1 MIRFKDFL
9 RENKDIT
16 HDSIIDNEKG
26 LGHVPN
32 NSDVDYRGKRIKMTP
47 SKFLSL
53 AKHLPKEE
61 AKSYDHIS
69 NHIKSGGKIASPF
82 LNIAVH
88 DDWRNGDL
96 SKPPKVIS
104 HEGRN
109 RMYAI
114 RDTLG
119 DEPTEVHLFFNG
131 YRNKHITP
139 EWIDRVHD
147 GLRAEKT

>member
-1 MIRFKDFL
+1 MISFKQFL
-9 RENKDIT
+9 NESKIT
-16 HDSIIDNEKG
+16 HKNIIDNEKG

-32 NSDVDYRGKRIKMTP
+32 NSDIDYRGKRIMMSP

-53 AKHLPKEE
+53 SAPLPKDQ
-61 AKSYDHIS
+61 AKSYEHIS

-88 DDWRNGDL
+88 DDWAKGDF
-96 SKPPKVIS
+96 SKPPKVTS

-114 RDTLG
+114 KDTLG
-119 DEPTEVHLFFNG
+119 DKPVEVHLFFSG
-131 YRNKHITP
+131 YRNRHITP
-139 EWIDRVHD
+139 EWIDKVHSS
-147 GLRAEKT
+147 LIPEK